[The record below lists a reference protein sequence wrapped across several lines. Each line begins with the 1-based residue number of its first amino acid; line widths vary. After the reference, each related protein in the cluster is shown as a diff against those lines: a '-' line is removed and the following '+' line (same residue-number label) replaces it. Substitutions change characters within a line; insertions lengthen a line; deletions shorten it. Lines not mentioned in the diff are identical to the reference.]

1 MKEGWFKVLF
11 EWAGSLWG
19 AEKAEVLRPAL
30 QSTAQE
36 LDQIA
41 SYPMDPQLEPI
52 FFL

>member
-1 MKEGWFKVLF
+1 MKEDHFKILL
-11 EWAGSLWG
+11 EWAVSLWG
-19 AEKAEVLRPAL
+19 ADRADALRPAL

-36 LDQIA
+36 LEQII